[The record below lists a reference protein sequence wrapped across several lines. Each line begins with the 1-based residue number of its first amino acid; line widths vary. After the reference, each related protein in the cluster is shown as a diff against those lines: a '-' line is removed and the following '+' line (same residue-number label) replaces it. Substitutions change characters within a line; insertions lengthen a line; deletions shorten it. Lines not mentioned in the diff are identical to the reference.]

1 MASEINSTAASR
13 ISPSD
18 SQNKT
23 LRFAVCETIALTER
37 GEDES
42 WDDTDWQDYLSQFSD
57 TGVGR

>member
-1 MASEINSTAASR
+1 MASESNVTSR
-13 ISPSD
+13 IPVFD

-23 LRFAVCETIALTER
+23 PRFAVCETLALMER